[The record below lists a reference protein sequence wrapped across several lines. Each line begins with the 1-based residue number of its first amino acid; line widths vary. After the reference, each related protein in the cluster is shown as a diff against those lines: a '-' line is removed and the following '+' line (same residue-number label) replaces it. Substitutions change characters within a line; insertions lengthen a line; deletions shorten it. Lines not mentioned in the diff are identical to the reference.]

1 MYRCCALLALFAL
14 SQAFAP
20 ALAAADG
27 GEGARRW
34 SADLLDSVVGPS
46 VPPPAV
52 APVSGSPSEPRGVI
66 LKTYQLRTVR
76 VGASGRSQT
85 LLQTM
90 ERLLPPGSSLRTDVP
105 ANSLHILTTPDAHA
119 ALWDFISAVDAP
131 QESDATRAATAARD
145 NQLKGALERLAAST
159 QRTDQLTAAV
169 ENLRRE
175 LSRPPIPPPSGG
187 AGSRLG
193 WIGGLSLAALLVIL
207 LSLSLMRIRARRR
220 ISDLPPPAPIVPADQ
235 LALALAPAQQRL
247 QQELMG
253 VLNAAAIRMESWYTE
268 QAAQRTALESSIA
281 GAGARLLAENQALL
295 ERAEARFETSAAR
308 IEANVH
314 QLAVQN
320 DRVEALAGELEHTVR
335 ELDSTKDQLVRLQGD
350 LDDKGRAL
358 DATRSALSQREQELT
373 RQQAKL
379 AALTL
384 ILEEGGPL
392 AAPDSTGGVTRENPP
407 SGSRSPLSPCTIPQ
421 TPDRTPRTTAAYSFR
436 FLPPDHPET

>member
-1 MYRCCALLALFAL
+1 MHRCCAFLVTIAL
-14 SQAFAP
+14 SLAFAS
-20 ALAAADG
+20 ALAVADG
-27 GEGARRW
+27 GQGARRW
-34 SADLLDSVVGPS
+34 SADLLDSVVSPPVPS
-46 VPPPAV
+46 PAV
-52 APVSGSPSEPRGVI
+52 ESTSPAEPRGVI

-105 ANSLHILTTPDAHA
+105 ANSLHILTTPEAHA

-131 QESDATRAATAARD
+131 QEPDATQAAAAARD
-145 NQLKGALERLAAST
+145 TQLKGALERLATST
-159 QRTDQLTAAV
+159 QRTDQLAAAV

-175 LSRPPIPPPSGG
+175 LSRPPAPPSSEG
-187 AGSRLG
+187 AVARLG
-193 WIGGLSLAALLVIL
+193 WVGGLSLAAALVFLLG
-207 LSLSLMRIRARRR
+207 LSLVRVRARRR

-235 LALALAPAQQRL
+235 IALALAPAQQRL

-281 GAGARLLAENQALL
+281 GAGAHLLAENQALL
-295 ERAEARFETSAAR
+295 ERVEARFETSAAR

-314 QLAVQN
+314 QLAAQN
-320 DRVEALAGELEHTVR
+320 DRVEALAGELEHTVH

-392 AAPDSTGGVTRENPP
+392 PTHDPAVRLEKTPANPDLPR
-407 SGSRSPLSPCTIPQ
+407 SPCTIPQ
-421 TPDRTPRTTAAYSFR
+421 TPDRSPRPTAAYSFR